1 MKLYDFQKEIIKET
15 DGYEEVAYFLGLGLG
30 KTLLA
35 QTHVCRMATS
45 YENVLVVCQK
55 SKIRDWCNHWASET
69 DYDVNSAY
77 ALKPATLNVIDQM
90 CHTVIVTSYD
100 MVWRRK
106 VFRSF
111 AKTAHLILDESSLI
125 QNEGTK
131 RTDFIMSLEP
141 LTVTL
146 LSGTPVSGKY
156 ENLWTQCQLLGW
168 DITRTQYWNRYV
180 DWHLEKFYSI
190 PRPIRVVDGYK
201 NVEELKENLRN
212 HGAVFMRTD
221 EAIELPDKI
230 EETTYVPTTDAY
242 EDFRHDWL
250 VEIDGEEIVGDTPLN
265 KMLGLRKLSSY
276 YNGYKKEA
284 LADILEVNPERIVV
298 FYNFKSELDVI
309 RKIVGKRHF
318 CEINGTHHDQKMFDM
333 HDDCVIAVQYQSGS
347 MGLNLQASHI
357 AVYYSPTLSA
367 DLFMQSQG
375 RIHRIGQTEKCNYIY
390 LVCEDSVEEHIY
402 KTLRRREDYVLQ
414 LFEKNY
420 LTKDN

>member
-1 MKLYDFQKEIIKET
+1 
-15 DGYEEVAYFLGLGLG
+15 
-30 KTLLA
+30 
-35 QTHVCRMATS
+35 MATP

-77 ALKPATLNVIDQM
+77 ALKSATLNAIDQM

-168 DITRTQYWNRYV
+168 NITRTQYWNRYV
-180 DWHLEKFYSI
+180 DWHMEKFYSI

-201 NVEELKENLRN
+201 NVEELKKKLRDY
-212 HGAVFMRTD
+212 GAVFMTTD

-230 EETTYVPTTDAY
+230 EEIIYVPASDAY
-242 EDFRHDWL
+242 KDFRKRW
-250 VEIDGEEIVGDTPLN
+250 VIEIDGEELVGDTPLN
-265 KMLGLRKLSSY
+265 KMLCLRKLASY
-276 YNGYKKEA
+276 YSGEKKQA
-284 LADILEVNPERIVV
+284 LKDILEVNPERIVV
-298 FYNFKSELDVI
+298 FYNFKRELEEI

-318 CEINGTHHDQKMFDM
+318 CEINGDHHDQSMFDKY
-333 HDDCVIAVQYQSGS
+333 DDCVIAVQYQSGS
-347 MGLNLQASHI
+347 MGINLQASHI
-357 AVYYSPTLSA
+357 LVYFSPTLSA
-367 DLFMQSQG
+367 DLFMQSQA
-375 RIHRIGQTEKCNYIY
+375 RIHRIGQTKKCNYIY
-390 LVCEDSVEEHIY
+390 LVCENSIEAEIY
-402 KTLRRREDYVLQ
+402 ETLRRREDYVLK
-414 LFEKNY
+414 LFEKSH
-420 LTKDN
+420 DII

>member
-1 MKLYDFQKEIIKET
+1 
-15 DGYEEVAYFLGLGLG
+15 
-30 KTLLA
+30 
-35 QTHVCRMATS
+35 MATP

-77 ALKPATLNVIDQM
+77 ALKSATLNAIDQL

-168 DITRTQYWNRYV
+168 NITRTQYWNRYV
-180 DWHLEKFYSI
+180 DWHMEKFYSI

-201 NVEELKENLRN
+201 NVEELKKKLRDY
-212 HGAVFMRTD
+212 GAVFMTTD
-221 EAIELPDKI
+221 EAIELPDRI
-230 EETTYVPTTDAY
+230 EETIYVPISDAY
-242 EDFRHDWL
+242 KDFRKRW
-250 VEIDGEEIVGDTPLN
+250 VIEIDGEELVGDTPLN
-265 KMLGLRKLSSY
+265 KMLCLRKLASY
-276 YNGYKKEA
+276 YSGEKKQA
-284 LADILEVNPERIVV
+284 LSDILEVNPERIVV
-298 FYNFKSELDVI
+298 FYNFKRELEEI

-318 CEINGTHHDQKMFDM
+318 CEINGDYHDQSIFDKY
-333 HDDCVIAVQYQSGS
+333 DDCVIAVQFISGS
-347 MGLNLQASHI
+347 FGLNLQASHLC
-357 AVYYSPTLSA
+357 VYYSPTLSA
-367 DLFMQSQG
+367 DAFMQSQA
-375 RIHRIGQTEKCNYIY
+375 RIHRIGQTKKCNYIY
-390 LVCEDSVEEHIY
+390 LVCENSIEAEIY
-402 KTLRRREDYVLQ
+402 ETLRKREDYVLK
-414 LFEKNY
+414 LFEKSHNII
-420 LTKDN
+420 